1 MYSGCC
7 QHHSHVVSGLG
18 LAASGTCSKYV
29 DAYFSSLMMWYV
41 VNHVSV
47 VVISECHDRIQVAV
61 ILSVHV
67 GM

>member
-1 MYSGCC
+1 M
-7 QHHSHVVSGLG
+7 
-18 LAASGTCSKYV
+18 

-41 VNHVSV
+41 VNYVSV